1 MQPFGGSEIQLAYLY
16 KYVSKELLSKIKLEL
31 SVPERSPVVVD
42 KTNVLWIQ
50 NSYDQPN
57 LHPWFK
63 NKLNHGKYDWY
74 VFNSHWVYEK
84 YRYFFD
90 IPTEQSMV
98 IKNGFTDGLVLK
110 KKFKRKGKIRL
121 VYTSTPWRGLEV
133 LLRAMELVKS
143 DNIELDV
150 YSSTPIS

>member
-1 MQPFGGSEIQLAYLY
+1 MQPFGGSEIQLAYLR

-74 VFNSHWVYEK
+74 VFNSHWVHEK

-98 IKNGFTDGLVLK
+98 IKNGRLMKGHSGLK
-110 KKFKRKGKIRL
+110 PKGAIHEKTEMWHKLGEFI
-121 VYTSTPWRGLEV
+121 VTEGAH
-133 LLRAMELVKS
+133 RAIVS
-143 DNIELDV
+143 
-150 YSSTPIS
+150 